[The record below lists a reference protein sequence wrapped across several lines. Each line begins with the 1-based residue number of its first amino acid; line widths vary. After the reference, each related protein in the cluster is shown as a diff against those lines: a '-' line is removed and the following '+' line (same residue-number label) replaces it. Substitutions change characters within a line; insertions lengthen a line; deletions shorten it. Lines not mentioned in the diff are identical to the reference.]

1 MIDLYSDT
9 KSRPTAAMRKAI
21 AEAIVGDEQQNED
34 PTVTRLLERA
44 AALLGKEAAVFLPSG
59 TMANEIAVLLHC
71 RPGDEVIAHRDA
83 HIFNFEGGAV
93 AALAGAM
100 VRPLDGAAGMFDLE
114 SLARAI
120 RPRARLTPKSR
131 LVSIEQTT
139 NLGGGGVWPLAL
151 IEGVVG
157 LARQHGLTAHLDGA
171 RLMNAV
177 AASGIGAERY
187 AALFDTVFLDF
198 TKGLGAPFGAVL
210 AGSADLVAEAWEW
223 KQRLGGSMRQAGM
236 MAAGCLHALDHH
248 VERLVDDH
256 ANARLLAGLLSE
268 AGALS
273 VEPVETNM
281 VYVNIGATGI
291 AAAEFSRR
299 MIERG
304 VRSSVLSPTTAPRD
318 LSRHR
323 PRGDPDGR
331 SGDMRHRI
339 GPLKNT
345 RPNDCDDRENPAD
358 RGQLS

>member
-21 AEAIVGDEQQNED
+21 AEAVVGDEQQNED
-34 PTVTRLLERA
+34 PTVLRLLERVA
-44 AALLGKEAAVFLPSG
+44 GLLGKEAAVFLPSG

-100 VRPLDGAAGMFDLE
+100 VRPLEGAAGMFDVE
-114 SLARAI
+114 SLAKAI
-120 RPRARLTPKSR
+120 RPRARLMPKSR
-131 LVSIEQTT
+131 LVSVEQTT
-139 NLGGGGVWPLAL
+139 NLGGGGVWPLTQ
-151 IEGVVG
+151 IEGIVG
-157 LARQHGLTAHLDGA
+157 LARQHGLAAHLDGA

-177 AASGIGAERY
+177 VASGIGAERY
-187 AALFDTVFLDF
+187 AAPFDTVFLDF

-210 AGSADLVAEAWEW
+210 AGSADLIAEAWEW

-248 VERLVDDH
+248 VERLAEDH
-256 ANARLLAGLLSE
+256 ANACLLAGLLGE
-268 AGALS
+268 ASSLS

-291 AAAEFSRR
+291 AAAEFQRR

-304 VRSSVLSPTTAPRD
+304 VRPSVLSPTRLRLVTYLD
-318 LSRHR
+318 
-323 PRGDPDGR
+323 
-331 SGDMRHRI
+331 I
-339 GPLKNT
+339 GPDEIRKAAAVI
-345 RPNDCDDRENPAD
+345 CDIAS
-358 RGQLS
+358 GS

>member
-34 PTVTRLLERA
+34 PTVTRLLERV

-83 HIFNFEGGAV
+83 HLLNFEGGAV

-100 VRPLDGAAGMFDLE
+100 IRPLDGAAGMFDGE
-114 SLARAI
+114 SFAKAI

-139 NLGGGGVWPLAL
+139 NLGGGSVWPLAQ
-151 IEGVVG
+151 IKGVVA
-157 LARQHGLTAHLDGA
+157 LARQHSLATHLDGA

-177 AASGIGAERY
+177 VASGIGAERY
-187 AALFDTVFLDF
+187 AAPFDTVFLDF

-248 VERLVDDH
+248 VERLAEDH
-256 ANARLLAGLLSE
+256 ANARLLADLLGETDS
-268 AGALS
+268 LS

-299 MIERG
+299 MMERG
-304 VRSSVLSPTTAPRD
+304 VRPSVLSPTRLRLVTYLD
-318 LSRHR
+318 
-323 PRGDPDGR
+323 
-331 SGDMRHRI
+331 I
-339 GPLKNT
+339 GPDEIRKAAAVI
-345 RPNDCDDRENPAD
+345 RDIAS
-358 RGQLS
+358 GH

>member
-9 KSRPTAAMRKAI
+9 KSHPTAAMRKAI
-21 AEAIVGDEQQNED
+21 SEAIVGDEQQNED
-34 PTVTRLLERA
+34 PTVTRLLERSA
-44 AALLGKEAAVFLPSG
+44 GLLGKEAAVFLPSG

-100 VRPLDGAAGMFDLE
+100 VRPLDGAAGMFDTE

-131 LVSIEQTT
+131 LVSVEQTT
-139 NLGGGGVWPLAL
+139 NLGGGRVWPLAR
-151 IEGVVG
+151 IEEIVE
-157 LARQHGLTAHLDGA
+157 LARQHALAAHLDGA

-177 AASGIGAERY
+177 AASGIGAEQY
-187 AALFDTVFLDF
+187 AAPFDTVFLDF

-210 AGSADLVAEAWEW
+210 AGSANLVAEAWEW

-248 VERLVDDH
+248 VERLADDH
-256 ANARLLAGLLSE
+256 ANARLLASLLGE
-268 AGALS
+268 AHSLS

-291 AAAEFSRR
+291 TAAEFNRR

-304 VRSSVLSPTTAPRD
+304 VRPSVLSPTRLRLVTYLD
-318 LSRHR
+318 
-323 PRGDPDGR
+323 
-331 SGDMRHRI
+331 I
-339 GPLKNT
+339 GPDEIRKAAAVI
-345 RPNDCDDRENPAD
+345 CDIAS
-358 RGQLS
+358 GS